1 MQKIHMIGRT
11 FGKLTVLSEK
21 EKSCGHTR
29 WLCRCS
35 CGNVSIVD
43 GGNLRSGHTQSC
55 GHCEKY
61 EYIDSCTVKCI
72 LPTGKYFL
80 FDADD
85 ASFVMSHKWSV
96 ENSGYVQSIVNGNHV
111 RLHNILM
118 GTSEL
123 FVDHING
130 NRYDNRRCN
139 LRFVTNQQN
148 IMNSK
153 VSKANKT
160 GYKGVSWCES
170 RGKYESHIGY
180 NYKNIFLG
188 YFDSPVEAAL
198 AYDNAAIKYFGKY
211 ARLNFARKD
220 DVTNEDKGVLAVA
233 QKQYRR
239 NRNNRCI
246 DRQNAVSKRCNSC

>member
-1 MQKIHMIGRT
+1 
-11 FGKLTVLSEK
+11 
-21 EKSCGHTR
+21 
-29 WLCRCS
+29 
-35 CGNVSIVD
+35 
-43 GGNLRSGHTQSC
+43 
-55 GHCEKY
+55 
-61 EYIDSCTVKCI
+61 
-72 LPTGKYFL
+72 
-80 FDADD
+80 
-85 ASFVMSHKWSV
+85 
-96 ENSGYVQSIVNGNHV
+96 
-111 RLHNILM
+111 M

-160 GYKGVSWCES
+160 SYKGVSWCES
-170 RGKYESHIGY
+170 RRKYESHIGY

-246 DRQNAVSKRCNSC
+246 DRQNAVSKRCNSY